1 MSSKYSFCVSI
12 SFFLISVLGLSLFF
26 SFLDLLLLL
35 WWSGVL
41 EVLVLLHFLLR
52 KLVDLPE
59 FLELELALADYRS
72 FGFRMNS
79 ILHNV
84 NFVDNRLSFTLFGYI
99 LDGFLSDF
107 FFRSLS
113 P

>member
-1 MSSKYSFCVSI
+1 MVVLRH
-12 SFFLISVLGLSLFF
+12 FL

-59 FLELELALADYRS
+59 FLDWEFAFADYRS
-72 FGFRMNS
+72 LGFLMNY
-79 ILHNV
+79 ILHRV
-84 NFVDNRLSFTLFGYI
+84 NLVDSRLSLGLGYI
-99 LDGFLSDF
+99 LDGFLYDF
-107 FFRSLS
+107 FLRSLKPYMLS
-113 P
+113 FE